1 MKRARKLKTAL
12 HFIGIGGDGMS
23 ALAKVCHEM
32 GFRVS
37 GSNLTENHRTRELQT
52 LGIPVALGHTAA
64 NLKQAQAVVFSSA
77 IPTDNVELRA
87 ARRRG
92 LPIVHR
98 LELLRT
104 LMSDFYSIGVTG
116 THGKTTTAA
125 MIATLLVRAQLDPTF
140 LLGAASPALGTHARY
155 GRGRH
160 LVAEVCESDGYFLQL
175 HPQIGVV
182 TNIGRDH
189 LQNYGSEY
197 LLQQSFK
204 QFCSQSE
211 RAIVCADDPGVQEA
225 ILQDAHSALT
235 YSIER
240 PADLVAYDLELA
252 QAQTSFEIA
261 WRGRPAGRVELTV
274 PGKHNIYNALAA
286 LCVGRS
292 LGLSFRQMSAYLRA
306 FRLPERRFEFLLQSP
321 FVLIDDYAHL
331 PEQIQTNLETIRR
344 AWKPARVI
352 ALFQPH
358 RYTRL
363 SYLIEE
369 FSRAFALADT
379 VIVTDLY
386 AAFEQPLEGVGVGH
400 LVDALRCH
408 HADVRYLPREAEIGR
423 FLRELCEP
431 GDWVIAFN
439 AGDLSLRLRQ
449 VATQW
454 VKGGVNCDD
463 NR

>member
-1 MKRARKLKTAL
+1 MKRERNPKTAL

-23 ALAKVCHEM
+23 ALAKVYHEM
-32 GFRVS
+32 GFSVS
-37 GSNLTENHRTRELQT
+37 GSNLTENHRTRELGA
-52 LGIPVALGHTAA
+52 LSIPVTFGHAA
-64 NLKQAQAVVFSSA
+64 ENIKNADAVVFSSA
-77 IPTDNVELRA
+77 IPADNIELHA

-104 LMSDFYSIGVTG
+104 LMSDLYSIGVAG

-125 MIATLLVRAQLDPTF
+125 MIATLLVRAKLEPTF
-140 LLGAASPALGTHARY
+140 ILGAASPTLRAHAHY

-160 LVAEVCESDGYFLQL
+160 LVAEICESDGYFLQL

-189 LQNYGSEY
+189 LQTYGCERSLRE
-197 LLQQSFK
+197 SFK
-204 QFCSQSE
+204 RFAEQSE
-211 RAIVCADDPGVQEA
+211 RSIVCADDPGIQEA
-225 ILQDAHSALT
+225 ILKDSKSVLT

-240 PADLVAYDLELA
+240 PADLVAYDLEFA
-252 QAQTSFEIA
+252 EERARFEIA
-261 WRGRPAGRVELTV
+261 WRGRPVGEVELTV

-286 LCVGRS
+286 LCVGSS
-292 LGLSFRQMSAYLRA
+292 LGLSFRQMAAYLRG
-306 FRLPERRFEFLLQSP
+306 FRLPERRFEFLLRSP
-321 FVLIDDYAHL
+321 IVLIDDYAHL
-331 PEQIQTNLETIRR
+331 PEQIQTNLETIRG
-344 AWKPARVI
+344 AWRPSRVI

-363 SYLIEE
+363 SYLTEE

-386 AAFEQPLEGVGVGH
+386 AAFEQPLEGVDLGC
-400 LVDALRCH
+400 LLEALQRYH
-408 HADVRYLPREAEIGR
+408 PQVLYLPQKEELGK
-423 FLRELCEP
+423 FLRELCSP

-449 VATQW
+449 AARQL
-454 VKGGVNCDD
+454 VKGSEQ
-463 NR
+463 R